1 MDTNAVFFGAMIV
14 PWLPLVFD
22 YFFDHDYYE
31 NHEQESDE
39 NESR

>member
-1 MDTNAVFFGAMIV
+1 MEINAVFFAAMIV

-31 NHEQESDE
+31 KHDE
-39 NESR
+39 EDTE